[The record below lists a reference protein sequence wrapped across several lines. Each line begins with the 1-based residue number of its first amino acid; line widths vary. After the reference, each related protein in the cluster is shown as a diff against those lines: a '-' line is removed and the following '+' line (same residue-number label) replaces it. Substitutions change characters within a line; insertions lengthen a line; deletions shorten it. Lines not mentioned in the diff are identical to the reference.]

1 LSRSTDRLLVAL
13 GIALVAGLLV
23 YIFAYR
29 PFSSSWDG
37 RFQDP
42 EGLAIDEAGN
52 LYVADE
58 DPGTIFML
66 DPAGNVMARAD
77 FLPGT
82 QDRLSRGDGMVVL
95 APGRIIAI
103 GTHRLHE
110 VELLPSG
117 PRVVRTI
124 GERGSGPGQIED
136 AEGIARD
143 ENGRIWITDEDNLR
157 IQIFA
162 PDGAFAGA
170 WTVPAEPEGICL
182 WKSRVYVTFS
192 KDNWVGCFSR
202 DGKLELRFGKKGSA
216 PGEFRVPDY
225 ACFSPAGE
233 LYITDQK
240 NDRIQVFDAE
250 GHFLFLFGGSG
261 SAPGK
266 FRDPEDIVFDR
277 DGNVI
282 VADGGN
288 SRVQVLSK
296 RGEPIRVIR

>member
-1 LSRSTDRLLVAL
+1 MSRSTDRILGVI
-13 GIALVAGLLV
+13 GIALVAGFLV
-23 YIFAYR
+23 YLFTFR
-29 PFSSSWDG
+29 PFSASWDG

-66 DPAGNVMARAD
+66 DPSGNVMARAD
-77 FLPGT
+77 LMPGSP
-82 QDRLSRGDGMVVL
+82 DRISRGDGMVVL
-95 APGRIIAI
+95 ALGRIIAI
-103 GTHRLHE
+103 GTHQLHE
-110 VELLPSG
+110 IELLPSG
-117 PRVVRTI
+117 PRVVRSI

-143 ENGRIWITDEDNLR
+143 ESGRIWITDEDNLR
-157 IQIFA
+157 IQVFA
-162 PDGAFAGA
+162 PDGAFAGT
-170 WTVPAEPEGICL
+170 WSVPAQPEGICL
-182 WKSRVYVTFS
+182 SKNRVYVTFS
-192 KDNWVGCFSR
+192 KDHWVGCFSR
-202 DGKLELRFGKKGSA
+202 DGKLELRFGKKGSD
-216 PGEFRVPDY
+216 PGEFLVPDY

-240 NDRIQVFDAE
+240 NDRIQVFDAD
-250 GHFLFLFGGSG
+250 GRFLFLFGGSG
-261 SAPGK
+261 SAPGR

-288 SRVQVLSK
+288 RRIQVLTK
-296 RGEPIRVIR
+296 RGDPIRVIR

>member
-1 LSRSTDRLLVAL
+1 LSRSKDRFLIAL

-23 YIFAYR
+23 YVFAFR
-29 PFSSSWDG
+29 PFRPSWDG

-82 QDRLSRGDGMVVL
+82 QDRLSRGDGMIVL

-103 GTHRLHE
+103 GAHQLHE

-117 PRVVRTI
+117 CRVIRTI
-124 GERGSGPGQIED
+124 GERGSRPGQIED
-136 AEGIARD
+136 AEGIALD

-162 PDGAFAGA
+162 PDGTFDRA
-170 WTVPAEPEGICL
+170 WPVPAQPEGICL
-182 WKSRVYVTFS
+182 AKNRVYITFS
-192 KDNWVGCFSR
+192 KDNWVGAFSR
-202 DGKLELRFGKKGSA
+202 DGKLELRFGKRGSE
-216 PGEFRVPDY
+216 PGDFHVPDY
-225 ACFSPAGE
+225 ACFSPSGE

-250 GHFLFLFGGSG
+250 GRFLFLFGGSG
-261 SAPGK
+261 SEPGK

-288 SRVQVLSK
+288 GRIQVLSR